1 MVGIKKGKLRRRGD
15 ETQIGQALARL
26 LLLRLAALDR
36 VDLSGVECFQPA
48 PPFRR
53 VDFDRAVAEAELSD
67 RDRAVACSRVTVV
80 EGTLSHPAQP
90 QAQYRDG
97 LLLDLHSSR
106 WRCRQQAVMTFRQTL
121 AKTTRSSM
129 SWLRGIFRCRQELA
143 GKLRRQAQLHRSDH
157 PSELVDIDRRLG
169 IERNRSRHEQARN
182 NATLAG
188 LAPLDPPLT
197 RVSPPQRLSFVVEP
211 VGAAGRD
218 DPLQ

>member
-1 MVGIKKGKLRRRGD
+1 
-15 ETQIGQALARL
+15 
-26 LLLRLAALDR
+26 
-36 VDLSGVECFQPA
+36 
-48 PPFRR
+48 
-53 VDFDRAVAEAELSD
+53 
-67 RDRAVACSRVTVV
+67 
-80 EGTLSHPAQP
+80 
-90 QAQYRDG
+90 
-97 LLLDLHSSR
+97 
-106 WRCRQQAVMTFRQTL
+106 MTFRQTL
-121 AKTTRSSM
+121 AKTTRYFHE
-129 SWLRGIFRCRQELA
+129 LVARNLRCRQELA

-157 PSELVDIDRRLG
+157 PSGLVDIDRGLG